1 MWKQARIIV
10 AVLIAV
16 LLIILLVQNRGSVA
30 TTFLFATV
38 SMPLAILLLITFLLG
53 LAVGLLW
60 AGQIARK
67 ARSKGK

>member
-16 LLIILLVQNRGSVA
+16 LLIILLVQNRGSAA
-30 TTFLFATV
+30 TTLLFVTV

-67 ARSKGK
+67 QRKAK

>member
-1 MWKQARIIV
+1 MWKQMRIII

-16 LLIILLVQNRGSVA
+16 LVIILLVQNSGTAA
-30 TTFLFATV
+30 TKLLFVTV

-67 ARSKGK
+67 GRKAK